1 MNMKIMSFNTKKYMF
16 TKFGRTRKL
25 FKYIESINADIVGF
39 QELNSHS
46 LNYLIT
52 NLDDYYIVTGNKSSF
67 IPFYGEYN
75 SILVN
80 KKYKIKSYKTYAL
93 YEDINKIRKKGK
105 NDNFPRICVVCH
117 FEYDKISY
125 LIVNTHIDNSDSD
138 NKIKQLKILKSIIDK
153 ELKDKEHLILLGDF
167 NMSLDNKRF
176 YEFIKN
182 NKYLDPFKDEKISS
196 FPSKPNMKMIDH
208 ILLDKNFK
216 IKDKIIDVESN
227 DFGYISDHYPIICE
241 IELNTK

>member
-1 MNMKIMSFNTKKYMF
+1 MKIMSFNTKKF
-16 TKFGRTRKL
+16 NFIRLFRTRKL
-25 FKYIESINADIVGF
+25 YKYIDNVKPDVVGF

-52 NLDDYYIVTGNKSSF
+52 NLDDYYIVTGLKSSL

-75 SILVN
+75 SILIN
-80 KKYKIKSYKTYAL
+80 KKYSIKSYNTYAL
-93 YEDINKIRKKGK
+93 CEDITKVRKKEK

-117 FEYDKISY
+117 FTYEKQKYMIINK
-125 LIVNTHIDNSDSD
+125 HIDNNDSD
-138 NKIKQLKILKSIIDK
+138 NKIRHLKIFDSIIDK
-153 ELKDKEHLILLGDF
+153 ELEKGEYLIITGDF

-176 YEFIKN
+176 SKYIKEK
-182 NKYLDPFKDEKISS
+182 KYLDPFKSEKSGS

-208 ILLDKNFK
+208 ILFNHKFKVIDKY
-216 IKDKIIDVESN
+216 IDNELN

-241 IELNTK
+241 IETK